1 MEIDT
6 YSYVL
11 ALHPLKHP
19 VPALIDNRHLFPII
33 DGKRVQISSELPR
46 GTFDPFRPSS
56 RYKGY
61 AFSVYFFEFVL
72 YGDLGGASLPRLTIL
87 DVWSQAEEAGRLVEG
102 QIASDLFTFIGS
114 PVPPTEDESPTKNEP
129 ATKGEPVANGVPVI
143 KDEPPVR
150 DELPVKGE
158 LPVKDEPPIKDE
170 LPVKDEPVIKD
181 ELSTKDETATRDISP
196 AKDEPPAKD
205 S

>member
-46 GTFDPFRPSS
+46 GTFDPFRPSL

-72 YGDLGGASLPRLTIL
+72 YGDLGGATLPRLTIL
-87 DVWSQAEEAGRLVEG
+87 GVWSQAEEAGRLVEG
-102 QIASDLFTFIGS
+102 QIASDLSTFIGS
-114 PVPPTEDESPTKNEP
+114 PVPPTEDESHTKNGP
-129 ATKGEPVANGVPVI
+129 ATKGEPVANDVPVI

-158 LPVKDEPPIKDE
+158 LPVKDELPI
-170 LPVKDEPVIKD
+170 KDEPVIKD
-181 ELSTKDETATRDISP
+181 ELSTKDETATRDKPP